1 LSEIET
7 VKEEV
12 KQRFP
17 KRTRFVVKRR
27 KTPEE
32 LIRQAE
38 AIVHKKF
45 PVKPKVYTYH
55 PQGCVPPRRHKG
67 EWAGASEVGFQHHE
81 PKRIIV
87 VIPESSYAA
96 GGVVKDTVLAH
107 ELTESL
113 HVAYNERYRRM
124 KSGHPV
130 VEGGENNIDHRCGLK
145 AEKDIIKKYN
155 TTQHKVAAMEKEHFN
170 KEYACKEPGKKKKV
184 SGNLFGDSWLYSK
197 HI

>member
-1 LSEIET
+1 MGEVET
-7 VKEEV
+7 VVKDEV
-12 KQRFP
+12 KRHFP

-55 PQGCVPPRRHKG
+55 PQGCVKPRRHKG

-87 VIPESSYAA
+87 IIPDSSYDA

-113 HVAYNERYRRM
+113 HVAYNERYKRM
-124 KSGHPV
+124 KAPYK
-130 VEGGENNIDHRCGLK
+130 VEGGENNEDHRYGLK
-145 AEKDIIKKYN
+145 AERVIIKKYN
-155 TTQHKVAAMEKEHFN
+155 TTPQKVAAMEKQCFN
-170 KEYACKEPGKKKKV
+170 ESYACKEPERKKKPLDGFQF
-184 SGNLFGDSWLYSK
+184 GNKMKFF
-197 HI
+197 